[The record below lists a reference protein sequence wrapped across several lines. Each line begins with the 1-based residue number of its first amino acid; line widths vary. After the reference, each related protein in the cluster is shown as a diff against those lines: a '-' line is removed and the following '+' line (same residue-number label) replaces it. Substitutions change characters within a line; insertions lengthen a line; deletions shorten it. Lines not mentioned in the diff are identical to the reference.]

1 MAARVTDRDLAIG
14 RLYAKAMLGVAEE
27 KGQAD
32 DLLTELQ
39 ELVGHLD
46 ATPGFEEFLSSP
58 LVDEDSRARVIEELF
73 RGKASDLLA
82 DSLQVI
88 NRKGRLGAL
97 RAIAEAYRVEHRDLR
112 GWMDVRVRTAVP
124 LTDEQRARLKD
135 ALAAS
140 SGKKPSLFERVD
152 PALIGGMVVE
162 IGDRKIDASLAS
174 RLRHL
179 AGALLTRASQ
189 EIHRGAGYV
198 AES

>member
-27 KGQAD
+27 KGQAEE
-32 DLLTELQ
+32 LLAELQ
-39 ELVGHLD
+39 ELVSYLD
-46 ATPGFEEFLSSP
+46 TTPGFEDFLSSP
-58 LVDEDSRARVIEELF
+58 LVDEDSRARVLEELF

-88 NRKGRLGAL
+88 NRKGRLGLL
-97 RAIAEAYRVEHRDLR
+97 RAVAEAYRIEHRDLR

-174 RLRHL
+174 RLRRL
-179 AGALLTRASQ
+179 AGALVLRASQ